1 MATDETVKQQPSQ
14 QTTPDYMRKLLE
26 AQKGAQTQVDA
37 ALKQMS
43 EVLTRLNLKNTGNGN
58 RKEGNN
64 NKVADAHNKRATV
77 AKPIPASVTT
87 SPSLTMDNPS
97 PLSPTKKI
105 PRPARTT
112 PASTVPPWVKSL
124 MKSNNKIMNAHRK
137 QMDRLINAL
146 TDSQTNTKQRRP
158 KATSEESLLSNQ
170 PAEAASITS
179 KEAQFNSR
187 VNQIDDILCKI
198 SVEIEIARTP
208 RFDAVL
214 SQIKCQIEIAK
225 LPSSHLSSRP
235 CIVPSSQFLASE
247 TVTSHIGKVSVKQW
261 DRPSPLSVGLFA
273 KGLKMGNSKSKGFEY
288 LFDELWAKLC
298 LLGFIT

>member
-14 QTTPDYMRKLLE
+14 QTTPDYMRRLLE

-43 EVLTRLNLKNTGNGN
+43 EVLTQLNLKNTGNGN

-77 AKPIPASVTT
+77 AKSNVTQ
-87 SPSLTMDNPS
+87 STMAAPNN

-146 TDSQTNTKQRRP
+146 MDSQTNTKQRHP

-170 PAEAASITS
+170 PAEAASTAS

-187 VNQIDDILCKI
+187 VNKIDDILCKI
-198 SVEIEIARTP
+198 SVEIEIARTH

-225 LPSSHLSSRP
+225 LPSSHLSSCP